1 VKERIGREWNRFRQ
15 KAARQAE
22 PIATRAFHQ
31 LDPGD
36 ELDEKN
42 DAGILG
48 SGRGFAAARA
58 RPHPELAIALGQIEP
73 KTAER
78 ALLPGI

>member
-1 VKERIGREWNRFRQ
+1 V
-15 KAARQAE
+15 
-22 PIATRAFHQ
+22 RAFHQ

-42 DAGILG
+42 APGILG
-48 SGRGFAAARA
+48 SGRAFAAARA

-73 KTAER
+73 KTAEPT
-78 ALLPGI
+78 LFPGI